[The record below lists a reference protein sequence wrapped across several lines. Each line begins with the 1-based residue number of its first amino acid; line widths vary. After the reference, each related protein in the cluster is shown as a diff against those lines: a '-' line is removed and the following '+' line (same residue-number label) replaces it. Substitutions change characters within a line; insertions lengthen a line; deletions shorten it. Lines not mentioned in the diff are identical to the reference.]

1 MTPTAM
7 TPTATSSRAAFRAIL
22 AKDLRVELRTLRSLP
37 AMATFSVTT
46 FVIFHF
52 ALDRDSLE
60 PDLAAGVLLATLLFA
75 AILAIN
81 RLFVS
86 ELEEG
91 GFELIRLAPVDR
103 SALFAAKAA
112 ALFIYLAVLEAI
124 AVPVFA
130 LFFLDSGTGLFP
142 LVFVL
147 LMLNAGLAAT
157 GTLVSSMATNSSA
170 RDLLV
175 PLILLPLLIPLVIAS
190 AELARPLLEQG
201 WDSPDLHGKWLAILG
216 LYDAVFI
223 LIGYAVFD
231 FLLED

>member
-1 MTPTAM
+1 MTR
-7 TPTATSSRAAFRAIL
+7 SGNAFRAIL
-22 AKDLRVELRTLRSLP
+22 AKDLRVELRTMRSLP

-46 FVIFHF
+46 FVLFHF
-52 ALDRDSLE
+52 ALNRDRLD
-60 PDLAAGVLLATLLFA
+60 PDLAAGVLLATLFFA

-91 GFELIRLAPVDR
+91 GFELIRLAPVDG
-103 SALFAAKAA
+103 STLFAAKAA
-112 ALFIYLAVLEAI
+112 ALFLYLAVLEVI

-130 LFFLDSGTGLFP
+130 VFFLDDATGLAALAVP
-142 LVFVL
+142 LILV
-147 LMLNAGLAAT
+147 NAGLAAT
-157 GTLVSSMATNSSA
+157 GTLVSSMATNSTA
-170 RDLLV
+170 RDLLI
-175 PLILLPLLIPLVIAS
+175 PLILLPLLIPLVIGG
-190 AELARPLLEQG
+190 AELTRPLLEEG
-201 WDSPDLHGKWLAILG
+201 WGGLGDGGKWLAILG